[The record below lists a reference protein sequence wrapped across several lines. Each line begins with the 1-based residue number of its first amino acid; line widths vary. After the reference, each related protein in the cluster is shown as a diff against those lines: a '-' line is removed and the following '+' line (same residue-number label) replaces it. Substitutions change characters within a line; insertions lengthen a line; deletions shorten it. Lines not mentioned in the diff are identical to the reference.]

1 MPRYAP
7 SGRFEILQHD
17 TVKNGE
23 PFAARLR
30 KESLQRNPRKK
41 VKHFG
46 ESVRPDHVIDVGDD
60 KATSG
65 SF

>member
-1 MPRYAP
+1 
-7 SGRFEILQHD
+7 
-17 TVKNGE
+17 
-23 PFAARLR
+23 LR